1 MSSEVKPIP
10 DGYHTLT
17 PGLVV
22 NDAAKAI
29 EFYKE
34 ALGAEELSR
43 MTTPDGNAIMHSEL
57 KIGDS
62 IIFICDE
69 FPDMGSKSPKTLG
82 GTPVSLNL
90 YLEDVDA
97 SFERAISAGA
107 QSIMPVADM
116 FWGDRFG
123 MITDPFG
130 HTWGL
135 CTHIKDM
142 TPEEI
147 VESSKE
153 FFKNEDCSSAETASG
168 S

>member
-10 DGYHTLT
+10 EGFHTIT
-17 PGLVV
+17 PGLIV
-22 NDAAKAI
+22 NDAAGAI

-34 ALGAEELSR
+34 ALGAEEIAR

-57 KIGDS
+57 KIGNS
-62 IIFICDE
+62 IFFVSDE
-69 FPDMGSKSPKTLG
+69 FPDMGSRSPKTLG
-82 GTPVSLNL
+82 GTPISLNL

-97 SFERAISAGA
+97 SFERAVAAGA
-107 QSIMPVADM
+107 QAIMPVADM

-123 MITDPFG
+123 MIADPFG

-135 CTHIKDM
+135 CTHIKDL
-142 TPEEI
+142 TSEEV
-147 VESSKE
+147 VEASKE
-153 FFKNEDCSSAETASG
+153 YFSKECADTAETASG